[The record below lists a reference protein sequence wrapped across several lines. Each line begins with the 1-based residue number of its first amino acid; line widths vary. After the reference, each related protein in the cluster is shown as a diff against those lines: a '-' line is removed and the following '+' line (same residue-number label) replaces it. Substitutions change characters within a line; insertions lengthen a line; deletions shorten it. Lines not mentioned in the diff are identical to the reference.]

1 MSIQALRER
10 KHEVSRLANHLL
22 AEKGS
27 AVWSKEDQGTF
38 DSYADEMTRIDSQIS
53 AHQTALDMRAEK
65 HFTDATKKVSDQDH
79 KDLRTKGVELF
90 LRKKFQDMTPEEVGM
105 VKNTMSTTT
114 GSQGGYTVQ
123 SDIAAAF
130 VDLLADYG
138 GVRRVADRIMT
149 AAGNPLNFPTTDGR
163 TEVGEW
169 ITQNTTATASDA
181 TFGTVP
187 VTAWKASSKII
198 TVPIELLQDSQID
211 VTALVQKRMRDR
223 IGRIM
228 NQGFTTGAGDGSS
241 VPYGLVTSAS
251 VGVTGTTGQTLTI
264 IYDNLVGMI
273 ESIDYAYQQ
282 EGGLTW
288 LMSQTMR
295 GVIRKIK
302 DTSGRPIYLP
312 GYGSLQEDVGDS
324 LLGYQ
329 LMINNDMAAP
339 AANAKSLSFGQHKK
353 YMIRDVM
360 DVTLFRFDDS
370 AYMSK
375 GQVGFL
381 GWARAGGNL
390 LDVAAVKL
398 YQHSAT

>member
-10 KHEVSRLANHLL
+10 KLETSRLANHLL
-22 AEKGS
+22 AEKG
-27 AVWSKEDQGTF
+27 AQVWSKEDQSTF
-38 DSYADEMTRIDSQIS
+38 DGYADEMTRIDAQIE
-53 AHQTALDMRAEK
+53 AHQKALDMRAEK
-65 HFTDATKKVSDQDH
+65 HFTDAAKKDSDDP
-79 KDLRTKGVELF
+79 KNEAKKGLEIF
-90 LRKKFQDMTPEEVGM
+90 LRKSYRDMTPEEAGTFR
-105 VKNTMSTTT
+105 NTMSTTT

-123 SDIAAAF
+123 SEIASAF

-138 GVRRVADRIMT
+138 GVRRVADRIAT
-149 AAGNPLNFPTTDGR
+149 AMGNPLNFPTTDGR
-163 TEVGEW
+163 AEIGE
-169 ITQNTTATASDA
+169 IIAQNTSATAADA
-181 TFGTVP
+181 TFATVP
-187 VTAWKASSKII
+187 VSAWKFGSKVI

-223 IGRIM
+223 IGRIQ
-228 NQGFTTGAGDGSS
+228 NQKFSVGAGDGSS
-241 VPYGLVTSAS
+241 EPYGLVTSAS

-282 EGGLTW
+282 EGALSWLT
-288 LMSQTMR
+288 SQTLR

-324 LLGYQ
+324 LLGFPLQ
-329 LMINNDMAAP
+329 INNDMPAP

-353 YMIRDVM
+353 YLIRDAM

-381 GWARAGGNL
+381 AWSRAGGNL
-390 LDVAAVKL
+390 LDLAAVKL